1 MHEKI
6 INLGNVLSANAQEDW
21 ALEVFEEYF
30 IDFKDIAFLNVRIP
44 VDFYGIPTPTS
55 GPKDFSTKTIQ
66 DRCKK
71 RT

>member
-1 MHEKI
+1 
-6 INLGNVLSANAQEDW
+6 
-21 ALEVFEEYF
+21 VFEEYF